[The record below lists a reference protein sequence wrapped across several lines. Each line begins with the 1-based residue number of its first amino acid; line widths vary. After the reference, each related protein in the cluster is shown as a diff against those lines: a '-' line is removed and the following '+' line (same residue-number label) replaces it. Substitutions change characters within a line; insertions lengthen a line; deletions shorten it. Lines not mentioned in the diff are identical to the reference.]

1 MKGMIRIASLL
12 LASAVM
18 LVSCEK
24 KEGDVDMNEK
34 LFVTSDRNV
43 IQSDGTDGAVLTAV
57 IGGKDVTSE
66 TVFYLKKDMS
76 QISGNVFKAES
87 AGEYEIIAMYG
98 TFYTEEP
105 IVVTAIDMEIPS
117 VAEDAEPGNTSF
129 VHRAFLNQ
137 FTGTACGYCP
147 GMVRALRAAF
157 EDEETKEKTVLAA
170 IHSFAAG
177 DPAYITACPKAA
189 GYPYLQID
197 MATSFSYD
205 QDPYAESG
213 LLKRIVEERTSS
225 PAKVGISSNPV
236 LKDDVLAVTVEV
248 KAAYDGEYNLGVWF
262 MQDNVYGQQTDK
274 LGIVAGDNSFN
285 YHHNCVR
292 VCDSRYLNSYVGYP
306 LGNIKAGETASRT
319 FVFTIDRTAWKLKNM
334 DDIHFAA
341 FVTSTT
347 ADGKYYE
354 VVNAVDCPYDEPVPY
369 EYSK

>member
-1 MKGMIRIASLL
+1 MIKIASLL

-24 KEGDVDMNEK
+24 QGGDDVDMKEK
-34 LFVTSDRNV
+34 LYVTSDRNV
-43 IQSDGTDGAVLTAV
+43 IRSDGEDAAVFTAV

-66 TVFYLKKDMS
+66 TVFYLKKDMT
-76 QISGNVFKAES
+76 QLSGNRLTVTSVGLHEV
-87 AGEYEIIAMYG
+87 IAMYG
-98 TFYTEEP
+98 TFYTEDP
-105 IVVTAIDMEIPS
+105 VVVTAIDMAIPA
-117 VAEDAEPGNTSF
+117 VAKDDEPGNTSF

-170 IHSFAAG
+170 IHSYAAG
-177 DPAYITACPKAA
+177 DPAYITSCPKAA

-213 LLKRIVEERTSS
+213 LLKRIVEERTAS
-225 PAKVGISSNPV
+225 PAKVGISANPV
-236 LKDDVLAVTVEV
+236 LEGDVLAVTVEV
-248 KAAYDGEYNLGVWF
+248 KAAYEGEYNLGVWF
-262 MQDNVYGQQTDK
+262 MQDNVYGQQADK
-274 LGIVAGDNSFN
+274 LGIVAGDNTFN

-306 LGNIKAGETASRT
+306 LGKIKVGETASRT
-319 FVFTIDRTAWKLKNM
+319 FVLTIDKTAWKLKDMN
-334 DDIHFAA
+334 DIHFAA

-347 ADGKYYE
+347 ADGQYYE
-354 VVNAVDCPYDEPVPY
+354 VVNAVDCPYNEPVPY